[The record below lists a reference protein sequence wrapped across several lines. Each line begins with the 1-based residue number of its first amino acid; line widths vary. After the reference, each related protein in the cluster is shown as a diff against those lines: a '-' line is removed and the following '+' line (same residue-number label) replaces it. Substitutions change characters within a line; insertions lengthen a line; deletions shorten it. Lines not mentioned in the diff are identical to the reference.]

1 MSLSHSPHQGGRSQP
16 SQGHEVSANRFLA
29 LAQESA
35 DVFWWL
41 SPDGSMQEVSSS
53 WHIFTG
59 QEEHD
64 SLGQGWLDALY
75 LADQQ
80 QVEETVIQS
89 ADSGH
94 SVEVECHLRRSDY
107 LYRLVRLRMIPVR
120 EASGEIREVIVC
132 ANDIT
137 KQEQTG
143 QMSDA
148 EVELAAEASG
158 VGAWDWDLV
167 TNQIQATDQG
177 KALFGLARDDLMTY
191 ERFLTLVHPDDRKRV
206 EDLIAH
212 ALAEQT
218 DYHTEYRTIWPDGSI
233 HWLAAR
239 GRGRAAL
246 GQPTHMIGTVTDV
259 TDLKQAEEQIT
270 TILESITDAFSY
282 VNSQWR
288 YTYVNRGLEKLIG
301 RKREEV
307 VGRSFWE
314 LLPELLGTPFE
325 RVYREAMET
334 RQAKHIEGFHPS
346 FRRWLDI
353 HIYPTPS
360 GISFD
365 VHDITERKQA
375 EDALRESE
383 VRFRRLV
390 ESNII
395 GITIADLNGQI
406 YEANDAF
413 LQLVGYTRDD
423 LAAGQLWWTTMTAP
437 EYQEREAQAMEE
449 ELATGKFHPF
459 EKAYVRKD
467 GTRVPVLIGG
477 TLLRREGTSPL
488 IISFTVDLTASKEI
502 ERQKDLFLGMTSHE
516 LKTPLAALRGTLQL
530 IQRRMKRVSATAD
543 ALSPEM
549 RAFFESLTRSVEDS
563 VRQID
568 VQTRL
573 INDLLDVSRIT
584 ANTLKLSLQHCELGS
599 IVRQTAED
607 LRVTAPERSLLLDI
621 PEHIEARVLADR
633 DRISQVVTNYVSNAL
648 RYSDSDQPI
657 HIGLTL
663 QEGVARVWV
672 RDQGPGLSEEAQ
684 KELWQRFHQVKEVPV
699 LSGSGKGLGL
709 GLYICQTLIAQHQG
723 EVGVE
728 STPGEGST
736 FWFTLPL
743 VT

>member
-1 MSLSHSPHQGGRSQP
+1 
-16 SQGHEVSANRFLA
+16 V
-29 LAQESA
+29 QESA

-41 SPDGSMQEVSSS
+41 SPDGSMQEVCSS
-53 WHIFTG
+53 WETFTG
-59 QEEHD
+59 QEERD
-64 SLGQGWLDALY
+64 GLGRGWLDALY
-75 LADQQ
+75 LADQR

-94 SVEVECHLRRSDY
+94 SAEMECHLCRYDRI
-107 LYRLVRLRMIPVR
+107 YRLVRLRMIPVR

-148 EVELAAEASG
+148 EVELAVEASG

-206 EDLIAH
+206 EDLVAH

-239 GRGRAAL
+239 GRGGSAL

-288 YTYVNRGLEKLIG
+288 YTYVNHGLEKMIG

-307 VGRSFWE
+307 VGRSFWD

-334 RQAKHIEGFHPS
+334 RQANYIEGFHPS
-346 FRRWLDI
+346 FRRWVEVR
-353 HIYPTPS
+353 IYPTPN

-365 VHDITERKQA
+365 LHDITERKQA

-383 VRFRRLV
+383 ARFRRLV

-395 GITIADLNGQI
+395 GITIADLNGQV

-449 ELATGKFHPF
+449 ELATGKFQPF
-459 EKAYVRKD
+459 EKEYVRKD

-477 TLLRREGTSPL
+477 TLFRREGTSPL
-488 IISFTVDLTASKEI
+488 IISFIVDLTARKEI
-502 ERQKDLFLGMTSHE
+502 ERQKDLFLGMTGHE
-516 LKTPLAALRGTLQL
+516 LKTPLAALRGMLQL
-530 IQRRMKRVSATAD
+530 IQRRMKRITTTAD
-543 ALSPEM
+543 RLSPEL
-549 RAFFESLTRSVEDS
+549 RAFFDGLTRSVADS

-584 ANTLKLSLQHCELGS
+584 SNTLKLSLQYCDLS
-599 IVRQTAED
+599 NIVRQTVED
-607 LRVTAPERSLLLDI
+607 LRVTAPERSLVLEV
-621 PEHIEARVLADR
+621 PEHTAVPVLADR
-633 DRISQVVTNYVSNAL
+633 DRISQVMTNYVTNAI
-648 RYSDSDQPI
+648 RYSPASQPV
-657 HIGLTL
+657 HIGLTA
-663 QEGVARVWV
+663 EKDRARVWV
-672 RDQGPGLSEEAQ
+672 RDRGPGLSMEVQ
-684 KELWQRFHQVKEVPV
+684 KEIWQRFHQVKGIPAQ
-699 LSGSGKGLGL
+699 SGSGTGLGL

-728 STPGEGST
+728 SIPGEGSR
-736 FWFTLPL
+736 FWFTLPM
-743 VT
+743 VR

>member
-1 MSLSHSPHQGGRSQP
+1 
-16 SQGHEVSANRFLA
+16 V
-29 LAQESA
+29 QESA

-41 SPDGSMQEVSSS
+41 SPDGSMQEVCSS
-53 WHIFTG
+53 WETFTG
-59 QEEHD
+59 QEERD
-64 SLGQGWLDALY
+64 GLGRGWLDALY
-75 LADQQ
+75 LADQR

-94 SVEVECHLRRSDY
+94 SAEMECHLCRYDRI
-107 LYRLVRLRMIPVR
+107 YRLVRLRMIPVR

-148 EVELAAEASG
+148 EVELAVEASG

-191 ERFLTLVHPDDRKRV
+191 ERFLRLVHPDDRKRV
-206 EDLIAH
+206 EDLVAH
-212 ALAEQT
+212 ALTEQT

-239 GRGRAAL
+239 GRGCSAI

-288 YTYVNRGLEKLIG
+288 YTYVNRGLEKMIG
-301 RKREEV
+301 KKREEV
-307 VGRSFWE
+307 VGRSFWD

-353 HIYPTPS
+353 HIYPTPN

-365 VHDITERKQA
+365 LHDITERKQA
-375 EDALRESE
+375 EEALRESE
-383 VRFRRLV
+383 ARFRGLV
-390 ESNII
+390 DANLI
-395 GITIADLNGQI
+395 GITASDLSGTI
-406 YEANDAF
+406 REANEAF
-413 LQLVGYTRDD
+413 LSLVGYTQEDMATGQMQW
-423 LAAGQLWWTTMTAP
+423 AALTPP
-437 EYQEREAQAMEE
+437 EYQAQHAQVMK
-449 ELATGKFHPF
+449 ELLETGMVRPF
-459 EKAYVRKD
+459 ETEFLTKD
-467 GTRVPVLIGG
+467 GRRVPVLIGRN
-477 TLLRREGTSPL
+477 LFRREGAEPL
-488 IISFTVDLTASKEI
+488 VVGFVLDQTAHKEV

-530 IQRRMKRVSATAD
+530 VQRRMKRVVTTAD
-543 ALSPEM
+543 HLSPAM
-549 RAFFESLTRSVEDS
+549 QTFFDGLTRSVADS

-599 IVRQTAED
+599 IVRQTVED
-607 LRVTAPERSLLLDI
+607 LRVTAPERALLLDM
-621 PEHIEARVLADR
+621 PEHIEASVLADR
-633 DRISQVVTNYVSNAL
+633 DRISQVVTNYVTNAL
-648 RYSDSDQPI
+648 RYSGPDQPI

-663 QEGVARVWV
+663 QERMVRVWV

-684 KELWQRFHQVKEVPV
+684 KELWQRFHQVKGVPV

-723 EVGVE
+723 EFGVE

-743 VT
+743 VK